1 MIALVDV
8 NNFYVS
14 CERVF
19 QPALRTRPV
28 VVLSNN
34 DGCVIARS
42 NEAKA
47 LGITMGKPFFQIEYL
62 IEKERLA
69 VFSSNYTLYG
79 DLSSRVMEILQMF
92 TPETEIYSIDEAF
105 LDLRIEAGEEFV
117 FPTIADKA
125 QFIKQ
130 KIYQWTGLP
139 VSIGIAANKTLAKI
153 ANRFAK
159 KNELGV
165 FELIEENSIN
175 EVLAGLPVAEVWG
188 IGERSS
194 LKLRALGIENALQLK
209 LMDRRHAR
217 KLLGVTGARI
227 VEELG
232 GANCLPL
239 ELVPPP
245 KKNLCCSRSFGVTI
259 ESFDELKDA
268 LEMYLTNAGTKL
280 RKGKL
285 TARAVT
291 VFLATNRFAKT
302 DQYSSSVTI
311 ELAQATGSTRELRE
325 WTTQALTKIF
335 KKGYKYKKVGVI
347 LQGLAPET
355 AETNRLYDA
364 QTYEKDRR
372 LMTAMDALNAKFGR
386 EAIRFGIAPKT
397 RNWQM
402 KAEMKSNRYTTCLD
416 EVLKIF

>member
-19 QPALRTRPV
+19 APALRRHPV

-62 IEKERLA
+62 IEKENLA

-79 DLSSRVMEILQMF
+79 DLSSRVMEALQMF
-92 TPETEIYSIDEAF
+92 APETEIYSIDEAF
-105 LDLRIEAGEEFV
+105 LNLQIEGAEKLAFQ
-117 FPTIADKA
+117 TIAEKA
-125 QFIKQ
+125 YFIKQ

-139 VSIGIAANKTLAKI
+139 VSIGIASNKTLAKI
-153 ANRFAK
+153 ANRVAK
-159 KNELGV
+159 RNGLGV
-165 FELIEENSIN
+165 FDMTDEYLIN
-175 EVLAGLPVAEVWG
+175 EVLREMPVAEVWG

-194 LKLRALGIENALQLK
+194 LKLCALGIENVLQLK
-209 LMDRRHAR
+209 NLDRRHAR
-217 KLLGVTGARI
+217 KLLNVTGTRI
-227 VEELG
+227 IEELG
-232 GANCLPL
+232 GVNCLPL

-245 KKNLCCSRSFGVTI
+245 KKNICCSRSFGTTV
-259 ESFDELKDA
+259 ESFDELKEA
-268 LEMYLTNAGTKL
+268 LESYLTTAGVKM

-302 DQYSSSVTI
+302 EQYSNSVTI
-311 ELAQATGSTRELRE
+311 ELAHATNSTRELRE
-325 WTTQALTKIF
+325 WTCKCLTKIF

-347 LQGLAPET
+347 LQGLQPEV
-355 AETNRLYDA
+355 AETVRLYHEKN
-364 QTYEKDRR
+364 YEKDKR
-372 LMTAMDALNAKFGR
+372 LMAAMDALTTKFGR
-386 EAIRFGIAPKT
+386 EAIRFGVASQEQ
-397 RNWQM
+397 NWQM
-402 KAEMKSNRYTTCLD
+402 KAEMKSNRYTTCIE
-416 EVLKIF
+416 EVLQIG